1 MATITETTRT
11 CRPLRATR
19 HWAGIPIVVLLLVV
33 GAPACGEGDGE
44 GAAGTSGCDRPL
56 AAPGEYEG
64 ELVVG
69 EATQAYWM
77 IVPESYAESTPAQL
91 ELHLA
96 TGHGDHTWYLGG
108 ARDYVDPAGV
118 LSAIVNT
125 SAGPHRTPEMLASL
139 VDHLG
144 EQYCVDA
151 NRIHVIGFS
160 SSQTLAAELA
170 CVASD
175 RIASVSS
182 SMGDGP
188 PTIPCSP
195 ERAVPMI
202 SFTGDTDRAGMQ
214 PLVEMWANLNDCDP
228 EPAVEDLGS
237 GVSRNTYQG
246 CEADV
251 IFYDIEG
258 LGHRWP
264 MHEPHGPLE
273 AVGYAAQYDEV
284 DYFEATYEF
293 FAVHPMA

>member
-11 CRPLRATR
+11 RKPSRAAR
-19 HWAGIPIVVLLLVV
+19 RWVGIPIVVLLLGV
-33 GAPACGEGDGE
+33 GVSACGEDE
-44 GAAGTSGCDRPL
+44 QAAGTSGCDKPL

-69 EATQAYWM
+69 DATQAYWM

-91 ELHLA
+91 ELQLA
-96 TGHGDHTWYLGG
+96 TGHGDHTWALGG
-108 ARDYVDPAGV
+108 ARHYIDPAGV

-139 VDHLG
+139 IDHLG

-151 NRIHVIGFS
+151 NRIHVVGFS

-175 RIASVSS
+175 RVASVSS

-188 PTIPCSP
+188 PTMPCSP
-195 ERAVPMI
+195 GRAVPLI

-214 PLVEMWANLNDCDP
+214 PLIEMWADLNGCDP
-228 EPAVEDLGS
+228 EPVVEDLGS
-237 GVSRNTYQG
+237 GVSRTTYQG

-251 IFYDIEG
+251 VFYDIEG
-258 LGHRWP
+258 LGHKWP
-264 MHEPHGPLE
+264 MRQPHGPLQ

-293 FAVHPMA
+293 FADHPMP